1 MCLRCF
7 AFRRDGGNDDRYVPM
22 TRDKQYLGI
31 ETLRFLCA
39 VAVVVWHYQ
48 HFYMGSG
55 ETYVVPFSREM
66 QPLFG
71 LLQPFYGWGYM
82 SVSIFWM
89 ISGFIFFWKYHE
101 AIADGAVGGFKFF
114 VLRFSRLYPLHFVTL
129 LAAAGLQIA
138 FAAGHGGEA
147 LVYPHQDLK
156 HFVLNLFFA
165 SSWGLEDG
173 LSFNGPIWSVS
184 IEVLVYA
191 LFFVVSS
198 WMRTDLW
205 RRIGLVVV
213 MVVLWVANE
222 RWGFAGSRL
231 LLSCSIY
238 FYMGGVVHAAVRR
251 VSETYLR
258 IAAPFVL
265 VGGVAV
271 GVLFFRNDV
280 NTSKIFILIFSTALL
295 VGFIG
300 LDGWPLMGRIFERIA
315 PAADMT
321 YSSYLLHFPIQIA
334 MVIVTDRLGYG
345 RLVYNEP
352 WMLAIFLGLV
362 FSSAWWVHHGF
373 ERPAQSLIRRLL
385 SARRQRV
392 MPAAA

>member
-1 MCLRCF
+1 
-7 AFRRDGGNDDRYVPM
+7 M

-48 HFYMGSG
+48 HFYMGAG
-55 ETYVVPFSREM
+55 ETFVVPFSREM
-66 QPLFG
+66 QPLFR
-71 LLQPFYGWGYM
+71 LLKPFYGWGYM

-101 AIADGAVGGFKFF
+101 AIARGAVGGLEFF

-129 LAAAGLQIA
+129 MIVAVSQIV

-147 LVYPHQDLK
+147 FVNGHQDLK

-165 SSWGLEDG
+165 SSWGAEDG
-173 LSFNGPIWSVS
+173 LSYNGPIWSVS

-191 LFFVVSS
+191 LFFLLSS
-198 WMRTDLW
+198 WLRTDLW
-205 RRIGLVVV
+205 RRVGLVVV
-213 MVVLWVANE
+213 SMGLWAVND

-231 LLSCSIY
+231 LLSCAIY
-238 FYMGGVVHAAVRR
+238 FFMGGVVHAAVRR
-251 VSETYLR
+251 VPEAALR
-258 IAAPFVL
+258 LASPFAL
-265 VGGVAV
+265 SGALAMGFY
-271 GVLFFRNDV
+271 FFRTDGG
-280 NTSKIFILIFSTALL
+280 TSKIVILIFSTLLL

-300 LDGWPLMGRIFERIA
+300 LDGWPVMGRFFERIA

-321 YSSYLLHFPIQIA
+321 YSSYLVHFPIQIA

-373 ERPAQSLIRRLL
+373 ERPAQSLIRR
-385 SARRQRV
+385 V
-392 MPAAA
+392 MATKRTRAAPVAV

>member
-1 MCLRCF
+1 
-7 AFRRDGGNDDRYVPM
+7 M

-48 HFYMGSG
+48 HFYMGVG
-55 ETYVVPFSREM
+55 ETFVVPFTREM
-66 QPLFG
+66 QPLHG
-71 LLQPFYGWGYM
+71 LLKPFYGWGYM

-101 AIADGAVGGFKFF
+101 AIASGAVGGFKFF

-129 LAAAGLQIA
+129 VAAAGLQIA
-138 FAAGHGGEA
+138 FAAGHGGEP

-165 SSWGLEDG
+165 SSWGVEDG

-184 IEVLVYA
+184 VEVLVYA
-191 LFFVVSS
+191 LFFVVSA

-205 RRIGLVVV
+205 RRVGLVGVAV
-213 MVVLWVANE
+213 ALWAIND
-222 RWGFAGSRL
+222 RWGFTGARL
-231 LLSCSIY
+231 VLSCAIY
-238 FYMGGVVHAAVRR
+238 FFTGGVLHAVMRR
-251 VSETYLR
+251 VSTRVLR
-258 IAAPFVL
+258 LVAP
-265 VGGVAV
+265 VALAGAV
-271 GVLFFRNDV
+271 VMGMTLFRNDV
-280 NTSKIFILIFSTALL
+280 NTSRIVVLGFSTALV

-300 LDGWPLMGRIFERIA
+300 LDGWPVTARLFERIA

-321 YSSYLLHFPIQIA
+321 YSSYLVHFPIQIA

-345 RLVYNEP
+345 RTLYNEP

-373 ERPAQSLIRRLL
+373 ERPAQSLIRRVMSTKRP
-385 SARRQRV
+385 SAEPV
-392 MPAAA
+392 TV